1 KYNDIL
7 TKRDEKY
14 EKKLSSLGNVYAI
27 AYENAQKIIINAKE
41 KSQTLLLKSSQI
53 LENRQKDIY
62 IVENEIELIETEILN
77 QVEKLENVLMQFK
90 TLTQTLSSKKV
101 NLQDCR
107 DETTEVN
114 KTIKMENNQLSSN
127 FKKEIKEAKIDLES
141 VFDDNN
147 EKTTQLKIDTT
158 KEDLEQYIK
167 KSREK
172 NGSKANVSIQSA
184 SEKLKKLIKRAELL
198 QNNLK
203 NREKNTQ
210 TNNLENLQENSVEL
224 NNVNNHLKENNE

>member
-1 KYNDIL
+1 
-7 TKRDEKY
+7 
-14 EKKLSSLGNVYAI
+14 
-27 AYENAQKIIINAKE
+27 
-41 KSQTLLLKSSQI
+41 
-53 LENRQKDIY
+53 
-62 IVENEIELIETEILN
+62 
-77 QVEKLENVLMQFK
+77 MQFK

-141 VFDDNN
+141 VLDDNN